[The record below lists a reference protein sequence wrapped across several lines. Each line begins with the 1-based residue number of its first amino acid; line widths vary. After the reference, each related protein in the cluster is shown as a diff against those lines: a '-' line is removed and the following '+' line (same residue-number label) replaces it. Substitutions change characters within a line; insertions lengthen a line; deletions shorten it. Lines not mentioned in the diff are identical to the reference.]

1 MPIERIAT
9 STGPVLGQPERDIG
23 EVSKLDFMTL
33 LVAQIQNQ
41 DPTSPMDNAEFTS
54 QITQFT
60 MLDEMSGVNDKL
72 EESIMVGQS
81 ANNTAMLALVGKDVT
96 VEGNAVSL
104 EDGVASENVINSKGP
119 GVAVVKV
126 MDENGNQVDT
136 YTVEL
141 TSGLNDAFWDGM
153 DSDGNPLADGRY
165 SLDVS
170 VTNSGLDVPFT
181 TLLTG
186 SVDGLRYENN
196 VAVVMVD
203 SHEYYVSEIYKVS

>member
-60 MLDEMSGVNDKL
+60 MLDEMSAVNDKL